1 MDDARSQHLLGA
13 AGPWIRGSR
22 EMGGKNHSPPAACC
36 FSPNFLILYIFLF
49 FSHLTGWEVA
59 QDFTVEDAKAVCELV
74 HRDESLVVEKR
85 RFFL

>member
-1 MDDARSQHLLGA
+1 MPGRSICLVLQAHGF
-13 AGPWIRGSR
+13 AGLEKWGVRITRR
-22 EMGGKNHSPPAACC
+22 LPPAACC